1 MMPAAMK
8 EQNFKERRLCGRD
21 GICSRDRMDRI
32 VRIAWSRVRK
42 ISVSVSDYC
51 KFFGNGTVRILSI
64 LRIPRILSVC
74 SQGWSTVL
82 VTADES

>member
-42 ISVSVSDYC
+42 ISVSVSDY
-51 KFFGNGTVRILSI
+51 G
-64 LRIPRILSVC
+64 
-74 SQGWSTVL
+74 
-82 VTADES
+82 